1 MASKTSLKVLID
13 GKPITLAGYEE
24 EEYLQK
30 VANYINR
37 KIAGFSEV
45 PGYSRMASELKGT
58 LLALNIADDYFKAKK
73 QAAALEESME
83 AKDRDAYDL
92 KQDLV
97 TMQMEKEKLE
107 KEVAS
112 LKKELEKFHKVTPDR

>member
-1 MASKTSLKVLID
+1 MAAKTSLKVLID
-13 GKPITLAGYEE
+13 GKQITLAGYEE

-45 PGYSRMASELKGT
+45 PGYGRMASELKGT
-58 LLALNIADDYFKAKK
+58 LLSLNIADDYFKAKK
-73 QAAALEESME
+73 QADALEESME

-97 TMQMEKEKLE
+97 TMQMENEKLT
-107 KEVAS
+107 KEIS
-112 LKKELEKFHKVTPDR
+112 DLKNELENLRKNY

>member
-1 MASKTSLKVLID
+1 MAAKTSLKVLID
-13 GKPITLAGYEE
+13 GKQITLAGYEE

-45 PGYSRMASELKGT
+45 PGYGRMASELKGT
-58 LLALNIADDYFKAKK
+58 LLSLNIADDYFKAKK
-73 QAAALEESME
+73 QAEALEESME

-97 TMQMEKEKLE
+97 TMQMENEKLT
-107 KEVAS
+107 KEIS
-112 LKKELEKFHKVTPDR
+112 DLKKELENLSKNF